1 MRTFAFMKKNLKELI
16 RDPITMIFGI
26 GFPVVLIVLL
36 SVMNMNIPAEVDMF
50 SISKLSPGICVFGLS
65 FISLLSGL
73 LIATDRESSFITRLF
88 ISPMRAGEFILG
100 YMLPMLP
107 LSLAQTVVCVI
118 TSMFFGLKLG
128 VGVLFMIIFLFPTSL
143 LFVGF
148 GLLFGSLF
156 NVKQVGGFCG
166 ALLTNISA
174 WLSGTWFSLDL
185 LGNGFKTV
193 AYCLP
198 FANAVDVARYALAC
212 NFTDIWKPFLILTAY
227 AVAVLA
233 LSVFVFGKKMKK

>member
-16 RDPITMIFGI
+16 RDPITMIFGV
-26 GFPVVLIVLL
+26 GFPVVLIILL
-36 SVMNMNIPAEVDMF
+36 SVMNMNIPSEVDMF
-50 SISKLSPGICVFGLS
+50 SISKLTPGICVFGLS

-88 ISPMRAGEFILG
+88 VSPMTAKEFIFG

-107 LSLAQTVVCVI
+107 LSLAQTVVCII

-128 VGVLFMIIFLFPTSL
+128 IGVLLMIIFLLPTSL
-143 LFVGF
+143 LFIGF
-148 GLLFGSLF
+148 GLFFGSLF
-156 NVKQVGGFCG
+156 NVKQVGGVCG

-227 AVAVLA
+227 AAAVVT
-233 LSVFVFGKKMKK
+233 LSVFIFGKKMKK

>member
-16 RDPITMIFGI
+16 RDPVTIIFGI

-88 ISPMRAGEFILG
+88 VSPMNAKEFIFG

-107 LSLAQTVVCVI
+107 LSLAQTVVCII
-118 TSMFFGLKLG
+118 TSMLFGLKLG
-128 VGVLFMIIFLFPTSL
+128 AGVLFMIIFLLPTSL
-143 LFVGF
+143 LFIGF

-156 NVKQVGGFCG
+156 NVKQVGSVCG

-212 NFTDIWKPFLILTAY
+212 NFTDIWKPFSVLTAY
-227 AVAVLA
+227 TVIILA
-233 LSVFVFGKKMKK
+233 LSVFVFAKKMKK

>member
-88 ISPMRAGEFILG
+88 VSPMSAKEFIFG

-107 LSLAQTVVCVI
+107 LSLAQTVVCII

-128 VGVLFMIIFLFPTSL
+128 AGVLLMIIFLLPTSL
-143 LFVGF
+143 LFIGF

-233 LSVFVFGKKMKK
+233 LSVFVFSKKMKK